1 MFTKPFVKHLAPA
14 LLAGLALRLFFIWH
28 FPFSSGDTAYYE
40 ELARNWL
47 YHGVYG
53 FYSHGQLL
61 PSDARAPGYPAFLA
75 EIYFLAGTGRK
86 AVMLAQ
92 AFVDLATC
100 VLAAGIAARL
110 AAGAPGEIRS
120 RVAAAA
126 LWLTALCP
134 FTANY
139 SAVPQ
144 TEVLATLFTTLALL
158 IFLSPA
164 GMALDRIASN
174 RDLLRAVRNW
184 LAGGLVVGLGTL
196 VRPETPLL
204 LGTVLIV
211 LWLRY
216 RRRTNWGILA
226 VATLWLIVGL
236 LLPLAPWAAR
246 NAVNLGRV
254 QFLAPR
260 YAETFG
266 DVLPTGFYA
275 WTKTWMFRF
284 QDAYL
289 FTWKLP
295 SQPIDLKNLPSYAA
309 DSPEELS
316 RVSSLLERY
325 NRARGMTRSLDLE
338 FAELARQR
346 ARRHPIRTYVWI
358 PIERAAAI
366 WFSPRIA
373 LLPYSGK
380 LWPLSESHRS
390 DPTGFAVTLG
400 FALLNV
406 LCVVMGLAAAWSLRT
421 NPGILLIV
429 AFILIRTAFLTQLQ
443 TCEPRYVSVC
453 FPALLAMGAQLSH
466 APRIGWK
473 RPPAVESYFTLTL
486 TSIFPFAAIC
496 TLSPL
501 AMYFC
506 STSGSA
512 HSKSQPS
519 SMAMS
524 VYRPGTTKFSANV
537 PSESAWSRRNSAGL
551 LFKSSGARTIIAPG
565 AGLSFLSAIP
575 AIFAVPLAAV
585 IVTFTSCAVAI

>member
-1 MFTKPFVKHLAPA
+1 MLPKSLYKHLLPA

-75 EIYFLAGTGRK
+75 GIYFLAGTGRQ
-86 AVMLAQ
+86 AVMLVQ

-100 VLAAGIAARL
+100 VLAAGIADRL
-110 AAGAPGEIRS
+110 AAGAPGATRS
-120 RVAAAA
+120 RVAVAA

-139 SAVPQ
+139 AAVPL
-144 TEVLATLFTTLALL
+144 TEVLATFFTTLALL

-164 GMALDRIASN
+164 VMEIDRIASN
-174 RDLLRAVRNW
+174 RNLLRSAKIW
-184 LAGGLVVGLGTL
+184 FAGGLVVGLGTL

-204 LGTVLIV
+204 LGAVLIF

-216 RRRTNWGILA
+216 RRPANWKKLA
-226 VATLWLIVGL
+226 LATLWMIVGL

-260 YAETFG
+260 YAETYG
-266 DVLPTGFYA
+266 DVLPTGFYS

-284 QDAYL
+284 RDAYL

-316 RVSSLLERY
+316 HVTSLLDRY
-325 NRARGMTRSLDLE
+325 NRAHGMTRALDLE

-346 ARRHPIRTYVWI
+346 ARSHPIRTYVWI

-366 WFSPRIA
+366 WF
-373 LLPYSGK
+373 
-380 LWPLSESHRS
+380 
-390 DPTGFAVTLG
+390 
-400 FALLNV
+400 
-406 LCVVMGLAAAWSLRT
+406 
-421 NPGILLIV
+421 
-429 AFILIRTAFLTQLQ
+429 
-443 TCEPRYVSVC
+443 
-453 FPALLAMGAQLSH
+453 
-466 APRIGWK
+466 
-473 RPPAVESYFTLTL
+473 
-486 TSIFPFAAIC
+486 
-496 TLSPL
+496 
-501 AMYFC
+501 
-506 STSGSA
+506 
-512 HSKSQPS
+512 
-519 SMAMS
+519 
-524 VYRPGTTKFSANV
+524 
-537 PSESAWSRRNSAGL
+537 
-551 LFKSSGARTIIAPG
+551 
-565 AGLSFLSAIP
+565 
-575 AIFAVPLAAV
+575 
-585 IVTFTSCAVAI
+585 